1 MLAAWRAHRPRLAR
15 TQEEKN
21 QLRVNCET
29 DRCLCSLLLP
39 PHWKG
44 RLDPKCLNPQRST
57 GSSGT
62 FTILGFYWL
71 LKAFSCIQQLRCLIK
86 YAFFSALGLHTPV
99 ATFLS
104 FFHLRLKTGASRV
117 RAYKDTRKTWPFRP
131 RGSDQGAGINISCLR
146 PLRLSRRLGFL
157 RCQS

>member
-86 YAFFSALGLHTPV
+86 YAFFFCSRFAHTRCHFPV
-99 ATFLS
+99 FLS
-104 FFHLRLKTGASRV
+104 PPFKNRSFPSASIQRHQ
-117 RAYKDTRKTWPFRP
+117 KDM
-131 RGSDQGAGINISCLR
+131 AL
-146 PLRLSRRLGFL
+146 
-157 RCQS
+157 